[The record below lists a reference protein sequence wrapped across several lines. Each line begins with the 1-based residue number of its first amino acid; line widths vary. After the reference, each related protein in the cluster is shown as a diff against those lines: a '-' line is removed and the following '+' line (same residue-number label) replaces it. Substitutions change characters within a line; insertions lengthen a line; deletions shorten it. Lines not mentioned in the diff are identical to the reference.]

1 MSSGPARLG
10 TLSYPGTVPLTTTTT
25 GDPTGAGPV
34 ATRPVV
40 LGADEWAERE
50 RAHAERADAFTAGWR
65 ARKPRREKHA
75 IEDFLFTY
83 YPTRPA
89 QLRRWHPGPGVVL
102 APPAGRADAGSPDDA
117 PDPYA
122 TRAGW
127 RWYRETREGVTL
139 DADAFLADRGDTVR
153 YLRALLAATA
163 SRPGRFGC
171 FGLHEW
177 AMVYRDKEAG
187 RDHRHPLPLRLG
199 HEGTDRV
206 VESHP
211 VQCSHF
217 DAFRFFTPEA
227 GPLNRLQPTRETQPA
242 LEQPGCLHATMD
254 LYKWALK
261 LTPAVPGDVVLDS
274 FELARDVRV
283 VDMQAS
289 PYDVSSYGLAPV
301 AIETTEGKAQY
312 VRHQR
317 AFAERG
323 AALRERLLAVCDALL
338 ASADPGV
345 SATASR

>member
-1 MSSGPARLG
+1 VPATAWR
-10 TLSYPGTVPLTTTTT
+10 
-25 GDPTGAGPV
+25 
-34 ATRPVV
+34 
-40 LGADEWAERE
+40 ERE
-50 RAHAERADAFTAGWR
+50 RRHAERADALTAGWR
-65 ARKPRREKHA
+65 RRKPLGEKHA

-102 APPAGRADAGSPDDA
+102 GRPAPGAPALSDGARPDGGGHDGLEDALTDRAS
-117 PDPYA
+117 
-122 TRAGW
+122 W
-127 RWYRETREGVTL
+127 RWYREVEGGTAL
-139 DADAFLADRGDTVR
+139 DVDGYLADRGDTVR
-153 YLRALLAATA
+153 YVHRLLAATA

-177 AMVYRDKEAG
+177 AMVYRDHDAG

-199 HEGTDRV
+199 GPGTDRV
-206 VESHP
+206 VETHP

-227 GPLNRLQPTRETQPA
+227 APLNRLSPTRETQPA

-261 LTPAVPGDVVLDS
+261 LGPAVPGEITLDT

-283 VDMQAS
+283 VDMRAS
-289 PYDVSSYGLAPV
+289 PYDVSTYGLAPIAV
-301 AIETTEGKAQY
+301 ETADGKADY

-317 AFAERG
+317 AFATRG
-323 AALRERLLAVCDALL
+323 DALRRELLAVCAPLL
-338 ASADPGV
+338 AELDADDVDEHVRGHG
-345 SATASR
+345 TA

>member
-1 MSSGPARLG
+1 VLPA
-10 TLSYPGTVPLTTTTT
+10 
-25 GDPTGAGPV
+25 
-34 ATRPVV
+34 ATW
-40 LGADEWAERE
+40 LDAEE
-50 RAHAERADAFTAGWR
+50 RHAARADAATAGWR
-65 ARKPRREKHA
+65 RRKPLGEKHA

-89 QLRRWHPGPGVVL
+89 PLRRWHPGAGVVL
-102 APPAGRADAGSPDDA
+102 APPPGRPATARTDDDPA
-117 PDPYA
+117 ATADPYA
-122 TRAGW
+122 ARAAW
-127 RWYRETREGVTL
+127 RWYRETPEGLEL
-139 DADAFLADRGDTVR
+139 DAAAYLAERGDTVR
-153 YLRALLAATA
+153 YVAALLEATA

-177 AMVYRDKEAG
+177 AMVYRDRAAG

-199 HEGTDRV
+199 HEGTDDV
-206 VESHP
+206 VASHP
-211 VQCSHF
+211 VGCSHF

-227 GPLNRLQPTRETQPA
+227 VPLNRLAPTREDQPA

-261 LTPAVPGDVVLDS
+261 LGPGVPGELLLDT

-289 PYDVSSYGLAPV
+289 PYDVSSYGLPPV
-301 AIETTEGKAQY
+301 AIETPEGKAEY

-323 AALRERLLAVCDALL
+323 AALRERLLAACTAVVDAAGLT
-338 ASADPGV
+338 
-345 SATASR
+345 ATASR

>member
-1 MSSGPARLG
+1 MPPTAS
-10 TLSYPGTVPLTTTTT
+10 TTSPTT
-25 GDPTGAGPV
+25 A
-34 ATRPVV
+34 VV
-40 LGADEWAERE
+40 RTDVLAAEEWTACEQ
-50 RAHAERADAFTAGWR
+50 HHGERADAFTAGWR
-65 ARKPRREKHA
+65 ERKPRGEKHA

-102 APPAGRADAGSPDDA
+102 APPQDRGPAAAAPDDDA

-122 TRAGW
+122 ARAAW
-127 RWYRETREGVTL
+127 RWYRETPTGLTL

-153 YLRALLAATA
+153 YLRELLAATA

-177 AMVYRDKEAG
+177 AMVYRDRVTG

-242 LEQPGCLHATMD
+242 MEQPGCLHATMD

-261 LTPAVPGDVVLDS
+261 LTPAVPGDLVLDC

-289 PYDVSSYGLAPV
+289 PYDVSSYGLDPV
-301 AIETTEGKAQY
+301 AIETPEGKAEY

-323 AALRERLLAVCDALL
+323 AALRARLLAVCDALVGSEADARAVS
-338 ASADPGV
+338 ASA
-345 SATASR
+345 SR

>member
-1 MSSGPARLG
+1 MPATATATPR
-10 TLSYPGTVPLTTTTT
+10 TT
-25 GDPTGAGPV
+25 PV
-34 ATRPVV
+34 VGPVV
-40 LGADEWAERE
+40 LPAAQWAERE
-50 RAHAERADAFTAGWR
+50 RTHAERADALTAGWR
-65 ARKPRREKHA
+65 HRKPLGQKHA

-102 APPAGRADAGSPDDA
+102 APPTNVASGAAPGAHDA
-117 PDPYA
+117 PDPS
-122 TRAGW
+122 TDRAGW
-127 RWYRETREGVTL
+127 RWYRRTSQGLTL
-139 DADAFLADRGDTVR
+139 DTDEFLADRGDTVR
-153 YLRALLAATA
+153 YLRTLLDATA

-177 AMVYRDKEAG
+177 AMVYRDKQAG

-199 HEGTDRV
+199 HDGTDRV
-206 VESHP
+206 VEDHP
-211 VQCSHF
+211 VQCTHF

-227 GPLNRLQPTRETQPA
+227 GPLNRLRPTRETQPA

-261 LTPAVPGDVVLDS
+261 LAPAVPGELVLDA

-289 PYDVSSYGLAPV
+289 PYDVSSYGLEPV
-301 AIETTEGKAQY
+301 AIETPEGKAEY

-317 AFAERG
+317 AFAARG
-323 AALRERLLAVCDALL
+323 AALRERLVAVCDALL
-338 ASADPGV
+338 PPDDDAAARPP
-345 SATASR
+345 R

>member
-1 MSSGPARLG
+1 MLPAGVWR
-10 TLSYPGTVPLTTTTT
+10 
-25 GDPTGAGPV
+25 D
-34 ATRPVV
+34 
-40 LGADEWAERE
+40 RE
-50 RAHAERADAFTAGWR
+50 RRHAGRADGFTEGWR
-65 ARKPRREKHA
+65 RRKPLGEKHA

-102 APPAGRADAGSPDDA
+102 GRPVTGVQDPAVPDDA
-117 PDPYA
+117 AADA
-122 TRAGW
+122 AADVLGDLADRASW
-127 RWYRETREGVTL
+127 RWYHEVEDGVALDVEGYL
-139 DADAFLADRGDTVR
+139 EERGDTVR
-153 YLRALLAATA
+153 YVHALLSATA

-177 AMVYRDKEAG
+177 AMVYRDHDAG

-199 HEGTDRV
+199 GAGTDRV
-206 VESHP
+206 VETHP

-227 GPLNRLQPTRETQPA
+227 APLNRLSPTRETQPA

-261 LTPAVPGDVVLDS
+261 LGPAVPGELTLDT

-283 VDMQAS
+283 VDMRAS
-289 PYDVSSYGLAPV
+289 PYDVSSYSLAPIAV
-301 AIETTEGKAQY
+301 ETPEGKAEY

-317 AFAERG
+317 AFAARG
-323 AALRERLLAVCDALL
+323 DRLRGELLAVCERLL
-338 ASADPGV
+338 TTSSPLPDPLP
-345 SATASR
+345 AR